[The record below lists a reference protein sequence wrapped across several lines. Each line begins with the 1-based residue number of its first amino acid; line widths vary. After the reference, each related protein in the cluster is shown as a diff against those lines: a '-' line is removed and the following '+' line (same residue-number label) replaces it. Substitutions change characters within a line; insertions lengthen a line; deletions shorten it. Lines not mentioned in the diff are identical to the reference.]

1 MMRPRHLPLRRQ
13 TNRLNDFFLDTFIIA
28 EEKAQKHDV
37 NILLQLKAPHIFCSF
52 DYYQLQEAL
61 LNIIASAVDA
71 SPKDGEVAVR
81 SWCTNNCFE
90 IEVEVGE
97 RRLPDHLVDFSFQ
110 PFYSDITKGV
120 GFGLAVAEQIIEAHG
135 GKFQCERQE
144 SQEKV
149 LRIVLPGA
157 VS

>member
-1 MMRPRHLPLRRQ
+1 MSSRHLHLNRQ
-13 TNRLNDFFLDTFIIA
+13 TNSLSNFFLDTFIIA

-37 NILLQLKAPHIFCSF
+37 NILLHLQAPQIFCSF

-71 SPKDGEVAVR
+71 SPKEGEVTVR
-81 SWCTNNCFE
+81 SWCTKNCFE
-90 IEVEVGE
+90 IEVEVGQ
-97 RRLPDHLVDFSFQ
+97 RRPPEHLGDLSFQ

-135 GKFQCERQE
+135 GKFQCEWQE
-144 SQEKV
+144 SQGKV